1 MGEAKAKKEAQAEQV
16 RALTSKEKEQLRLA
30 TQLFGTMNELL
41 ARKELDF
48 ETLMRLG
55 RVEEGR
61 DLFLWSQEGRDSQRK
76 WVGRIMLSFSFAPAP
91 KIMRAG
97 K

>member
-1 MGEAKAKKEAQAEQV
+1 MGQAKAKKEAQAEQD
-16 RALTSKEKEQLRLA
+16 RPLTAKEKEQLRLA

-61 DLFLWSQEGRDSQRK
+61 DLFLWSQEGRDAQRK

-91 KIMRAG
+91 KIMRPG